1 MLKTLQNI
9 ALYSS
14 VFAAKKSILVKVF
27 SQTEI
32 KWKESNPEG
41 SWSDRTPLLI
51 GAKKAAP
58 FHLPW

>member
-41 SWSDRTPLLI
+41 SWPGGGGGTRRKI
-51 GAKKAAP
+51 G
-58 FHLPW
+58 